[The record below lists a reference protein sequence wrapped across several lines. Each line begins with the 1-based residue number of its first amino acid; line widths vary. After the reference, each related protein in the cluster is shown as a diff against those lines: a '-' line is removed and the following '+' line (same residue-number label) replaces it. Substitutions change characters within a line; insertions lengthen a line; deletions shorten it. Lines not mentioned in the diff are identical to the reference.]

1 MGQTNSTGNEQMYQT
16 YIDQQFKTIQRQQQQ
31 IETLIQ
37 NSQMNQD
44 PSVKIQ
50 LEKLKRANQLQTK
63 QYKENL
69 NKLNDYKQS
78 KKSQI
83 DPHKILNIGTSFTK
97 SDLKKAYLKAALQH
111 HPDRGGDPQM
121 FQKVSVAYAV
131 LTKQLETSGYKDH
144 NELKQ
149 SLKQSGETTYKPN
162 YSENFDVNKF
172 NQMYEEHRDEDIYD
186 KGYGSWMKD
195 SQNPTQ
201 PTYKGSYT
209 RDKFNNQFEA
219 MKQSQKKPSKQL
231 TVRDPTEQISYKGAD
246 SIMELGKKQVKNF
259 SGESGGL
266 KYRDLK
272 DAYENP
278 TLIDIQSV
286 DLSKRSNSI
295 QGLKSQRSNIQYQM
309 SDKEAKQRALLQ
321 KQTEQNERERLQRLH
336 ETDQLIFQKYQR
348 MQNRLQN

>member
-78 KKSQI
+78 KKSPI

-144 NELKQ
+144 HELKQ
-149 SLKQSGETTYKPN
+149 SLKQSGETTYKTTDH
-162 YSENFDVNKF
+162 FDVNKF
-172 NQMYEEHRDEDIYD
+172 NKMYEENRDEDIYD
-186 KGYGSWMKD
+186 KGYGGWMKD
-195 SQNPTQ
+195 SQSPTQ

-209 RDKFNNQFEA
+209 RDKFNSQFEA
-219 MKQSQKKPSKQL
+219 MKQSQTKPSKQL

-246 SIMELGKKQVKNF
+246 SIMELGKEKVRNF

-278 TLIDIQSV
+278 TLIDVQSV

-295 QGLKSQRSNIQYQM
+295 QGLESQRSNIQYHM
-309 SDKEAKQRALLQ
+309 SDKEAKKRALLQ